1 MAGRKDRWE
10 MNFKMYQDIRNN
22 ITFKKRKRKES
33 MVRVHLEAVVIF
45 FCNRLSTAKR
55 IIAFLSTAG

>member
-1 MAGRKDRWE
+1 MGGRKDRWE

-45 FCNRLSTAKR
+45 FCNRLSTAKK
-55 IIAFLSTAG
+55 L